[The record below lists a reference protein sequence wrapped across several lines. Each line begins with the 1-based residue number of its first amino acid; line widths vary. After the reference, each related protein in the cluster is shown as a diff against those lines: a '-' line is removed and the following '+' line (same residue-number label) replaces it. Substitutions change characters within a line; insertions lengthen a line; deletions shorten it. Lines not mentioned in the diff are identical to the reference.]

1 MLDLI
6 FDWKS
11 NNSSDWV
18 RWKRMKFALT
28 TARSF
33 GVRSKSAPTLPS
45 TIPGF
50 TKLDLPSSLLADRA
64 LIQHLDVRDAFDLV
78 KIPRFYGLQH
88 CLQRG
93 SAHTPLRR
101 RGYPTLLHIDQE
113 HHTFEGAKGADHHQ
127 QANG

>member
-18 RWKRMKFALT
+18 RWKRMKFAFS
-28 TARSF
+28 TARSL

-50 TKLDLPSSLLADRA
+50 TKLDLPSSLLERRSGRK
-64 LIQHLDVRDAFDLV
+64 LSGDVSATPVPVRRMPSRLKKLNMPPAKVCASTMESNPLATVD
-78 KIPRFYGLQH
+78 
-88 CLQRG
+88 RG
-93 SAHTPLRR
+93 SRDPEAKKNELRKR
-101 RGYPTLLHIDQE
+101 IQSLS
-113 HHTFEGAKGADHHQ
+113 
-127 QANG
+127 